1 MKILLIQPNKAIK
14 TIGGEDAFMF
24 EPLALEYIAAGVMD
38 NHDVRILDL
47 RLERDLKNV
56 LEEFKPDVV
65 GITAYTVEVN
75 TTKMLL
81 REIKSWNPEV
91 FTIAGGHHA
100 TVVPED
106 FLEPF
111 IDLVVMGEGVF
122 VFREVVR
129 RLEKGEGFEGIQQK
143 TLLYRMDETL
153 GIYTNIKG
161 LPFQV

>member
-24 EPLALEYIAAGVMD
+24 EPLALEYVASGVKD

-47 RLERDLKNV
+47 RIEKDLKSV

-75 TTKMLL
+75 TAKALF

-91 FTIAGGHHA
+91 FTIIGG
-100 TVVPED
+100 
-106 FLEPF
+106 
-111 IDLVVMGEGVF
+111 IM
-122 VFREVVR
+122 
-129 RLEKGEGFEGIQQK
+129 
-143 TLLYRMDETL
+143 LL
-153 GIYTNIKG
+153 
-161 LPFQV
+161 